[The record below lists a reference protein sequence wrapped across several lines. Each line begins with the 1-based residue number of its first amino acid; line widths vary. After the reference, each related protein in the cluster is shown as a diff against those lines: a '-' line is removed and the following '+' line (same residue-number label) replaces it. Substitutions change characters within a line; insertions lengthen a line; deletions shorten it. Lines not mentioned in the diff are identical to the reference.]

1 MNNDKKCCSTSPQIT
16 TKVSEHGNSEQLS
29 NLMQKESTPD
39 NLSNCKCTKECA
51 ENCSSNEDYTSAY
64 LENSTPVESFDKISP
79 DSYLPN
85 EGKTDYCPTNGQLT
99 SVSES
104 GGRTKA
110 TDPTIDDIA
119 VNNIA
124 TSEFNTTEDIETK

>member
-16 TKVSEHGNSEQLS
+16 TKVSEHGTPEQFS
-29 NLMQKESTPD
+29 NLMQSESTPD
-39 NLSNCKCTKECA
+39 NLSNSKCTKNHT
-51 ENCSSNEDYTSAY
+51 ENCNLNEDYTSAY

-79 DSYLPN
+79 NSYLPK

-110 TDPTIDDIA
+110 TDPTYDDIA

-124 TSEFNTTEDIETK
+124 TSEFNTTEDIKTK